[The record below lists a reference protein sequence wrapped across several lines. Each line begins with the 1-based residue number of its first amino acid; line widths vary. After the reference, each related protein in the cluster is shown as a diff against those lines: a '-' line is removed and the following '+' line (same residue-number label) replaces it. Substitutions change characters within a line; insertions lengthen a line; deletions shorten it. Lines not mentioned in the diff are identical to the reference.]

1 MKIRWMFSV
10 MLMVVGFVI
19 LFPTSIYGQVSV
31 TDGGTYVENQF
42 VGETE
47 QEDKNPL
54 NSLIDSIVNE
64 GIAVSASIIG
74 MGLSYLFFWLRK
86 KGIEITP
93 QQEKMFKELLTNRYK
108 KLAKDSWKTFRADE
122 TKFTDAL
129 REGRIPN
136 DLATILT
143 SNGKEFA
150 EELLKKNEFKD
161 FAKNLAEGTV
171 DKLLEDIRT
180 DLKNENQKRMLDI
193 LPKICLDGKNSIYNI
208 ASGQNLTNKEIV
220 SKIQEIIQC
229 KLEVNKD
236 AKKYSFLPISIKLIQ
251 KEFNFKPRSVLEKFD
266 KIISAY
272 QNKTYNI

>member
-1 MKIRWMFSV
+1 
-10 MLMVVGFVI
+10 MVVGFVI

-136 DLATILT
+136 DLVTILT

-193 LPKICLDGKNSIYNI
+193 LPKIAGIAVDSAFKENRSFKDWGEEALKNIKPLLVNAEALESE
-208 ASGQNLTNKEIV
+208 SNLRLIIESEINKR
-220 SKIQEIIQC
+220 IQVQINSQ
-229 KLEVNKD
+229 
-236 AKKYSFLPISIKLIQ
+236 S
-251 KEFNFKPRSVLEKFD
+251 
-266 KIISAY
+266 
-272 QNKTYNI
+272 